1 MMKVKRKNESSTL
14 LPVVVGSCWL
24 VGLSCGLVVALV
36 ILRFELDSMRLT
48 WLGGF
53 LARLHVCPFP
63 AVLLRESF
71 LLLPFHNNSSL
82 VIDVLI

>member
-1 MMKVKRKNESSTL
+1 
-14 LPVVVGSCWL
+14 
-24 VGLSCGLVVALV
+24 
-36 ILRFELDSMRLT
+36 MRLT